1 VQILNITYNQAYK
14 SSKLMSRKINKQQI
28 KFAEYYIES
37 GNARQSAIH
46 AGYSP
51 SSASYTGHKLLRNP
65 KVEAYLKS
73 LMASQLSEIGVTKT
87 GLIGSLVGLITKDTT
102 SDSDKI
108 KAIDV
113 INKMSGYYLRPLD
126 LLLQLPEEQ
135 IFRLIQD
142 SKKALNIHHEEIK
155 P

>member
-1 VQILNITYNQAYK
+1 MA
-14 SSKLMSRKINKQQI
+14 RKINKQQMV
-28 KFAEYYIES
+28 FVQRYIET
-37 GNARQSAIH
+37 GNARQSAIQ

-65 KVEAYLKS
+65 RVEAYLKS
-73 LMASQLSEIGVTKT
+73 LMASQLEAGGVTKT
-87 GLIGSLVGLITKDTT
+87 GLIGSLVGIITKESA

-135 IFRLIQD
+135 IMRLIQET
-142 SKKALNIHHEEIK
+142 KKAINITHEEIK
-155 P
+155 